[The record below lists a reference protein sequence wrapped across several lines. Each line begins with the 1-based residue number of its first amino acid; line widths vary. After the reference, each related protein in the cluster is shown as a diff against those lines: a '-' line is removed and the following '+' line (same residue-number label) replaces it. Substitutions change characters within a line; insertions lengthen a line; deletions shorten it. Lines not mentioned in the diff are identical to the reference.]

1 VPSALS
7 GIVTARCRAG
17 WGETPIEDSE
27 RHLFSI
33 ESVLAWQHLATSPP
47 VEIEL

>member
-1 VPSALS
+1 MTV
-7 GIVTARCRAG
+7 RCQVG
-17 WGETPIEDSE
+17 WGDTPIEAAE

-33 ESVLAWQHLATSPP
+33 ESVLAWQQLATSPP